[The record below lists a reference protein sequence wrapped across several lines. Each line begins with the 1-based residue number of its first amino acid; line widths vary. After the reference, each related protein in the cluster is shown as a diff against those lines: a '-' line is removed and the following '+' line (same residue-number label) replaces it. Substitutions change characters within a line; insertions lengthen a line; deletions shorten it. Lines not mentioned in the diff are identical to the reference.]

1 MKSLFNNI
9 QFLLIVVLAAL
20 LFYQRSCSSP
30 EPVEPKVIVETVT
43 KYDTVETIKTE
54 YVPKWR
60 TRIETIHDTIPS
72 DIDTAAILRDYY
84 LKYFY
89 TDTMEIDTIGYAV
102 VSDTISRNTI
112 ISRDFKSNIFIP
124 TITLKKTV
132 YINENEWYWGLG
144 IQGTASQLNYLGGQL
159 LYRTKKK
166 NAYGFGIG
174 VNQEFNPVF
183 SGTLYWRLN
192 K

>member
-1 MKSLFNNI
+1 M
-9 QFLLIVVLAAL
+9 
-20 LFYQRSCSSP
+20 
-30 EPVEPKVIVETVT
+30 
-43 KYDTVETIKTE
+43 ETIKTE
-54 YVPKWR
+54 YIPKWR
-60 TRIETIHDTIPS
+60 TRIETIHDTIPLG
-72 DIDTAAILRDYY
+72 IDTAAILRDYY

-102 VSDTISRNTI
+102 VSDTLSRNAI
-112 ISRDFKSNIFIP
+112 ISRDFKSNILIP

-159 LYRTKKK
+159 LYKTKKK